1 MKRDD
6 QNFAALVPVGLCL
19 GVALGTV
26 IGFFL
31 DDPARGMGAG
41 AGIGLTFGVTLFGL
55 AVAGR
60 KDAANDD

>member
-19 GVALGTV
+19 GVAVGTV

-31 DDPARGMGAG
+31 DDPARGLGYGA
-41 AGIGLTFGVTLFGL
+41 AFGLSSGVTLFAFAL
-55 AVAGR
+55 AGR
-60 KDAANDD
+60 DAANDD

>member
-26 IGFFL
+26 AGFFM
-31 DDPARGMGAG
+31 DDPARGLGYGAG
-41 AGIGLTFGVTLFGL
+41 VGASLGVLLFGL
-55 AVAGR
+55 TAKGR
-60 KDAANDD
+60 DAANDD